1 MFPYG
6 LLPPEVQDEVIAN
19 LPLGDVINYCLAAT
33 GCEPQVRH
41 CHPLWLR
48 LAALLRRL
56 TTDLV
61 YNFGP
66 PHVPTSLLRLQ
77 CLDTVRSL
85 TYATIRDL
93 DDPRIK
99 TRELVTR
106 RELNTVVEHLAVDH
120 RRDLISVSFRGNL
133 VKIYPLSRVSF
144 CDHLYSF
151 QLERRWIIRQMH
163 ICNGNAVFEVGYWLL
178 PTRRRPEDFTLQFL
192 TYGGENYGGVL
203 ANTSFLGRT
212 AVNENFVVAYVSG
225 IWSTDVPLA
234 YSQIII
240 VPRDG
245 CRYSSTYMTHSIGRG
260 GDIALDGTR
269 LGILDYNSRKSGA
282 SRRYRLRSFEVGNPD
297 LPLIAINGEV
307 QMTLIALCRLTLESQ
322 LLFDKEFDLLT
333 AHRLSSF
340 YERVSITEV
349 GTDYLRVGNF
359 VASFHGYGKIYVAK
373 LSIDERVEIIRVGQ
387 GGGVV
392 IDRFPSGGGHGELN
406 DGLFLHISRPNH
418 YFAGRNLIYVWLR
431 HLLVRQLPN

>member
-6 LLPPEVQDEVIAN
+6 LLPLEVQDEVIAN
-19 LPLGDVINYCLAAT
+19 MPLGDVINYCLAAT
-33 GCEPQVRH
+33 GCESQVRR
-41 CHPLWLR
+41 CYPLWLR
-48 LAALLRRL
+48 LSDLLQRL

-66 PHVPTSLLRLQ
+66 TLVPASLLRLQ

-85 TYATIRDL
+85 TYVTIRDL

-99 TRELVTR
+99 TRGHVTR
-106 RELNTVVEHLAVDH
+106 TDLGTVVEHLAVDH

-212 AVNENFVVAYVSG
+212 AVNENYIVAYVSG

-234 YSQIII
+234 YSQLII

-245 CRYSSTYMTHSIGRG
+245 CRYSSTYMIYSIGRG

-269 LGILDYNSRKSGA
+269 LGMLDYTSRGSGA

-297 LPLIAINGEV
+297 LPLIAINGEA
-307 QMTLIALCRLTLESQ
+307 QLTLIAICRLTLDSQ
-322 LLFDKEFDLLT
+322 LVFDREFDLLT

-340 YERVSITEV
+340 YERASIIEV

-359 VASFHGYGKIYVAK
+359 VASFHGYGKLYVAK
-373 LSIDERVEIIRVGQ
+373 LSDDERVEIFRVRE
-387 GGGVV
+387 GGGVLV
-392 IDRFPSGGGHGELN
+392 HRFPSGGAHGELN
-406 DGLFLHISRPNH
+406 DGLFLHLSRPNH

-431 HLLVRQLPN
+431 HLHVRQLPA